1 MLRVPVPLVDS
12 ERAQARMNSI
22 TLAVRG
28 RRTGA
33 VITQKARLDREKGYE
48 DDNE

>member
-28 RRTGA
+28 RRTRA
-33 VITQKARLDREKGYE
+33 VITQKLDREKGYE